1 VVSKM
6 PNVNVDWT
14 ELIEYVQNNL
24 VICDKRGMILYID
37 KTIENMYLKPRNE
50 LIGKSVYDLEKEGIF
65 QPSISKKVI
74 ETKIKQTLI
83 QETKVGT
90 KFLLTANPVFDSD
103 GNIKFVVSYSHDVTE
118 LVGLKEYVTKMEKEM
133 EQVRTELQTLKKKK
147 YCEGEFLVSSPLM
160 NQVLSAAEKIADF
173 DVTVLLTGQS
183 GTGKS
188 KLAKY
193 IHRRSIR
200 KNGPLVEINC
210 GSIPESLLESEL
222 FGYESG
228 SFSGAKQQGKKGL
241 VEMAEGGTLFL
252 DEIGDLPLNLQVK
265 LLTLIQEKKFYRVG
279 GTKPREVNFRL
290 IAATNVNIAQMTK
303 DGKFRQDLY
312 FRLSVVPIHIP
323 ALYER
328 PEDVIAFILEF
339 TNRFNK
345 QYHLH
350 KSFHPDAIDLLS
362 RYDWPGNVRELEN
375 MIERIMLTT
384 DVQVIRVNDLPAIFK
399 LKEETVSVE
408 GMTLQEMM
416 EEYESKILAN
426 AYKQLKSTTKVA
438 EKLGISQAT
447 VVRKLQKYRRGS

>member
-1 VVSKM
+1 M
-6 PNVNVDWT
+6 PDVNFDWT
-14 ELIEYVQNNL
+14 EIMEYVHNNL
-24 VICDKRGMILYID
+24 VICDHQGIILYID
-37 KTIENMYLKPRNE
+37 KTIENMYLKPKNE
-50 LIGKSVYDLEKEGIF
+50 LIGKSVYDLEKEGVF

-74 ETKIKQTLI
+74 ETRKKLTLI

-90 KFLLTANPVFDSD
+90 KVLLTANPIFDSL
-103 GNIKFVVSYSHDVTE
+103 GNLKLIVSYSHDVTE
-118 LVGLKEYVTKMEKEM
+118 LVRLKEYVSKMEKEM
-133 EQVRTELQTLKKKK
+133 EQVRTELQTLKSKQHD
-147 YCEGEFLVSSPLM
+147 EAEFLASSPLM
-160 NQVLSAAEKIADF
+160 NKVLAAAKKIADF

-183 GTGKS
+183 GTGKT

-210 GSIPESLLESEL
+210 GSIPETLLESEL

-252 DEIGDLPLNLQVK
+252 DEIGELPLNLQVK
-265 LLTLIQEKKFYRVG
+265 LLTLIQEKRFYRVG
-279 GTKPREVNFRL
+279 STKPREVDFRL
-290 IAATNVNIAQMTK
+290 IAATNVDIGQMIK

-323 ALYER
+323 SLRER

-339 TNRFNK
+339 AARFNK
-345 QYHLH
+345 QYHLA
-350 KSFHPDAIDLLS
+350 KSFHPEAIVLLS
-362 RYDWPGNVRELEN
+362 KYDWPGNVRELEN

-384 DVQVIRVNDLPAIFK
+384 DDPVIRVEDLPVIFK
-399 LKEETVSVE
+399 QKEATVCLE
-408 GMTLQEMM
+408 GKTLQEMVDQF
-416 EEYESKILAN
+416 EANILGN
-426 AYKQLKSTTKVA
+426 AYHQLKSTTKVA